1 MNGDR
6 ETVRVRQLDAFT
18 TEPLAGNPAGVV
30 PDATGLADDQ
40 LQAIAREMAVSETA
54 FLFENDT
61 DSDADRRIRYFTPT
75 QEIDLCGHATIA
87 AFAHL
92 HEDGAVETGTTTL
105 ETNVGTLEITVSAD
119 GTVWMSQESPQI
131 REVELEY
138 DRLADALGVDAAA
151 LEGASADLPLA
162 VSSTGAP
169 AVMAP
174 ITYLSDVGSAD
185 PDLSAIEAI
194 TDDLDA
200 IGIYLFTFDALDADS
215 TLHGRFFAPGAGV
228 PEDPV
233 TGTASGAVAAYLDRF
248 GAFDEFPEEVRLEQG
263 HYVDRPGIVR
273 VRLEDGAVRVGG
285 RALTTLE
292 GTMVVPDTEEDEI
305 LEA

>member
-1 MNGDR
+1 MDGDR
-6 ETVRVRQLDAFT
+6 ETVRIRQLDAFT
-18 TEPLAGNPAGVV
+18 TEPMAGNPAGIV
-30 PDATGLADDQ
+30 PDAEGLADDQ

-54 FLFENDT
+54 FLLAD
-61 DSDADRRIRYFTPT
+61 DGDADRRIRYFTPT

-87 AFAHL
+87 VFAYL
-92 HEDGAVETGTTTL
+92 FEDGAIEAGTTSL
-105 ETNVGTLEITVSAD
+105 ETNVGTLEITVEDD
-119 GTVWMSQESPQI
+119 GTVWMTQDAPRI
-131 REVELEY
+131 REVDLSY

-169 AVMAP
+169 ALMAP
-174 ITYLSDVGSAD
+174 ITYLSDVGAAD
-185 PDLSAIEAI
+185 PDPSAVEAI
-194 TDDLDA
+194 TDDLEA
-200 IGIYLFTFDALDADS
+200 IGIYLFTFDALDGDS

-273 VRLEDGAVRVGG
+273 VRLEDGRGVRVGG

-292 GTMVVPDTEEDEI
+292 GSMVVPETSEDEI

>member
-1 MNGDR
+1 MDGDR
-6 ETVRVRQLDAFT
+6 ETVRIRQLDAFT
-18 TEPLAGNPAGVV
+18 TEPMAGNPAGIV
-30 PDATGLADDQ
+30 PDAEGLADDQ

-54 FLFENDT
+54 FLLAD
-61 DSDADRRIRYFTPT
+61 DDDADRRIRYFTPT

-87 AFAHL
+87 AFAYL
-92 HEDGAVETGTTTL
+92 FENGAVEAGTTSL
-105 ETNVGTLEITVSAD
+105 ETNVGTLEITVEDD
-119 GTVWMSQESPQI
+119 GTVWMTQDAPRV
-131 REVELEY
+131 REVDLSY

-169 AVMAP
+169 ALMAP
-174 ITYLSDVGSAD
+174 ITYLSDVGAAD
-185 PDLSAIEAI
+185 PDPSAVEAI
-194 TDDLDA
+194 TDDLEA

-263 HYVDRPGIVR
+263 HYVDRPGTVR
-273 VRLEDGAVRVGG
+273 VRLEDGRGVRVGG

-292 GTMVVPDTEEDEI
+292 GSMVVPETSEDEI